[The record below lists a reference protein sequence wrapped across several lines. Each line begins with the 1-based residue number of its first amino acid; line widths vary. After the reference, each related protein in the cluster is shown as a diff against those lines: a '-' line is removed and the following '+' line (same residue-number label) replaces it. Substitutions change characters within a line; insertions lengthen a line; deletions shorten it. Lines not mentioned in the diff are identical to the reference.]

1 LKEKEITD
9 SPIMEMRNREA
20 VWLAVEREIGV
31 GVVSDVEFNHHPNLR
46 AISISGADIY
56 IIAHITCLVDGL
68 TQASSKNSLK
78 LLNRYLLAT
87 EYQISRHFLP
97 FQNVSAVSLTS

>member
-1 LKEKEITD
+1 
-9 SPIMEMRNREA
+9 MEMGSREA
-20 VWLAVEREIGV
+20 VWLAVERGIGT

-46 AISISGADIY
+46 GISISGADIY

-78 LLNRYLLAT
+78 LLNRYLLVI
-87 EYQISRHFLP
+87 ESLLSR
-97 FQNVSAVSLTS
+97 